1 MSCSLH
7 IHLPPWP
14 VLRGSHPYPLRKHCP
29 PDWKDMLRVS
39 ATGGRG
45 FVQLTPL
52 TPLTSL
58 VSQGSVWNSC
68 LDKERMCPAVTEWG
82 RSQATTWPPS
92 PSKGLTAL
100 PRCPFLWLAYPGP
113 GVWASMFL
121 WLTSVQ
127 SHQHEMLTRHL
138 AKIQKFPSPLD
149 PGETLWHSTS
159 SRKKYN
165 PRLSFRKRWF

>member
-82 RSQATTWPPS
+82 RSQATTWLPS

-100 PRCPFLWLAYPGP
+100 TAKVSFPLASIPWAWSVGFDVPLTYECAVSPTWDANKAFSQDSEVSQPSRPRWD
-113 GVWASMFL
+113 
-121 WLTSVQ
+121 SVVLYIQ
-127 SHQHEMLTRHL
+127 QK
-138 AKIQKFPSPLD
+138 KI
-149 PGETLWHSTS
+149 
-159 SRKKYN
+159 
-165 PRLSFRKRWF
+165 